1 MSRPRLLISESA
13 QFSAIAAESLQQVA
27 DVSLDDLDRPG
38 LLESVSDAD
47 VLWIRLRHQIDKQ
60 VLDRGRHLQFICS
73 PTTGLNHIDLEE
85 AGRRGIQ
92 VISLRGEVDFLREI
106 RATAE
111 HTIGLILAVLRKLPA
126 AMEHVIAGDWNRDLF
141 CGGELHGKTIGIV
154 GFGRLG
160 RVVAK
165 YLHAFD
171 TRVIAVDPNVQQDQ
185 VPEYVEML
193 PLHSL
198 LEQSDIVT
206 LHVNL
211 YEQTKGFFG
220 KEQFDRMKS
229 GSWFINT
236 SRGELVDERALLDA
250 LQSGKLAGAAVDV
263 LSDERTSGMSHHPL
277 VAYARKNRQLLITP
291 HIGGCTTES
300 MIKTEMFLA
309 EKLCAVLQE
318 SSVTR

>member
-1 MSRPRLLISESA
+1 MSDQILVSESER
-13 QFSAIAAESLQQVA
+13 FSVQAAERLRSIGELTLA
-27 DVSLDDLDRPG
+27 DLDRSE
-38 LLESVSDAD
+38 LLSAIEQVDA
-47 VLWIRLRHQIDKQ
+47 LWIRLRHQIDEE
-60 VLDRGRHLQFICS
+60 VFAAARNLRVIAS
-73 PTTGLNHIDLEE
+73 PTTGLNHIDLE
-85 AGRRGIQ
+85 AAQRHGVR
-92 VISLRGEVDFLREI
+92 VISLRGEVEFLREI

-111 HTIGLILAVLRKLPA
+111 HTIGLMLAVLRKLPA
-126 AMEHVIAGDWNRDLF
+126 ATEHVIAGNWNRDLF
-141 CGGELHGKTIGIV
+141 CGRELHGKTVGIV

-171 TRVIAVDPNVQQDQ
+171 TRIIAVDPNVQQDQ
-185 VPEYVEML
+185 VPDYVEMM

-198 LEQSDIVT
+198 LGESDMVT

-211 YEQTKGFFG
+211 CEQTKGFFG
-220 KEQFDRMKS
+220 KEQFDRMQT

-236 SRGELVDERALLDA
+236 SRGELVDETAFLDA
-250 LQSGKLAGAAVDV
+250 LQSGKLTGAAVDV
-263 LSDERTSGMSHHPL
+263 LSDERTNGMSHHPL
-277 VAYARKNRQLLITP
+277 VAYARQNPQLLITP